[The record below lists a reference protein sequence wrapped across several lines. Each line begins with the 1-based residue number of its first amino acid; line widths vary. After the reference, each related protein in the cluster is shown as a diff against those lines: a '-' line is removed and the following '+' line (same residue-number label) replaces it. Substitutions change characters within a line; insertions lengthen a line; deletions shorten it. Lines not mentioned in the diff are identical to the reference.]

1 MHLWKLNFTDG
12 YHFFPSSDLQIFE
25 IVWSFKNKKASDI
38 VQRFIFAKSIYL
50 SATTQ
55 TYLSQKYLQH
65 SRKAK
70 YEWSLLCYHKTAL
83 LQKQFFPFHYF
94 AESQKC
100 NTRSSITLFLLED
113 IPLIKEKKS
122 SSDKISWSYSRADTA
137 HVLLSH
143 THSAYLSNWLHNNRL
158 CIPLLRR
165 G

>member
-1 MHLWKLNFTDG
+1 MVTISSLPQTCRSLKLFGLSKIKKQVTL
-12 YHFFPSSDLQIFE
+12 FKDLYLQNQFICQLLHKLIWAWNIYNTAE
-25 IVWSFKNKKASDI
+25 KLSMSGVCYAITKLPSFKNS
-38 VQRFIFAKSIYL
+38 
-50 SATTQ
+50 
-55 TYLSQKYLQH
+55 
-65 SRKAK
+65 
-70 YEWSLLCYHKTAL
+70 
-83 LQKQFFPFHYF
+83 FFPFHYF